1 MPNFT
6 VRRGRRYRATI
17 TLGMLESFASNE
29 LIADRLRTAGFVEVR
44 VDGSGATRH
53 AVGLWPV
60 DDATAA
66 MPDQVSRV
74 EEIQEA

>member
-29 LIADRLRTAGFVEVR
+29 LIADKLRTAGFVEVR
-44 VDGSGATRH
+44 VDGSGATRQ
-53 AVGLWPV
+53 AVGVWPA

-66 MPDQVSRV
+66 MPDQVTYV
-74 EEIQEA
+74 EEVQEA